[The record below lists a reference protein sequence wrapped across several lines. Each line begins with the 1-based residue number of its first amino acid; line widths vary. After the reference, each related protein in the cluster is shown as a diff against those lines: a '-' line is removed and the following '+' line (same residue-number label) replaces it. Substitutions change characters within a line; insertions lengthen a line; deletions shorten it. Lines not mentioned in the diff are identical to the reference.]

1 MAVSTIDYKHF
12 LSESSKDRKP
22 SAIRRLIPL
31 TKIPGMISFG
41 AGAPNGD
48 LFPFEGISI
57 SLKNGQSLQIDSQ
70 VLNESM
76 TYGPSDGL
84 PQLNG
89 WLKELQKIQHAPPK
103 DFVVSIGTGSQDL
116 VTKALQMLISPG
128 DNVLFESPGYVGVIA
143 FLRHQ
148 PCNLIDVELD
158 SHGVVPARLRE
169 QLDNWPSDKRKP
181 KMLYTV
187 PVGGNPTG
195 VSQTLERKK
204 EIYQI
209 AQEHNLLILEDDPY
223 YYLQYGDKIPSYLS
237 MDVDG
242 RVLRF
247 DSMSK
252 ILSSGLRVGWATG
265 PAELVNVMNLV
276 TMTANLQPSS
286 VAQAITYTLVDSW
299 GHEGFY
305 AHTLRVA
312 AFYSQRCQLFCSYAR
327 KHLAGLAEWAE
338 PDAGM
343 FVWFYLKGIEDSFDL
358 IMTKA
363 TEKKVLLVPGIE
375 FFCHPTEVGPVQF
388 VRASFSNVSEED
400 MDVGLERLGSL
411 LRDHIAES
419 KSSNSTTIDKK

>member
-1 MAVSTIDYKHF
+1 MTEAKVDYQNY
-12 LSESSKDRKP
+12 LSESSKTRKP

-57 SLKNGQSLQIDSQ
+57 TLKNGESLQIDPK
-70 VLNESM
+70 VLSESL
-76 TYGPSDGL
+76 TYGPSDGI

-89 WLKELQKIQHAPPK
+89 WLKELQTLQHAPSR
-103 DFVVSIGTGSQDL
+103 DFAVTIGTGSQDL

-128 DNVLFESPGYVGVIA
+128 DNILFESPGYVGVIA

-158 SHGVVPARLRE
+158 SHGVVPAKLCE
-169 QLDNWPSDKRKP
+169 QLRNWPADKRKP

-209 AQEHNLLILEDDPY
+209 AQEHDLLILEDDPY
-223 YYLQYGDKIPSYLS
+223 YYLQYGSKIPSYFS

-265 PAELVNVMNLV
+265 PAELINTMNLI
-276 TMTANLQPSS
+276 TQSSNLQPSS
-286 VAQAITYTLVDSW
+286 VAQAITFTLVESW
-299 GHEGFY
+299 GHQGFY
-305 AHTLRVA
+305 EHTRKVA
-312 AFYSQRCQLFCSYAR
+312 RFYQERCQLFCQYAR
-327 KHLAGLAEWAE
+327 KHLVGLADWVE

-343 FVWFYLKGIEDSFDL
+343 FIWFYLKGIEDSFDL
-358 IMTKA
+358 ILTKA
-363 TEKKVLLVPGIE
+363 VEKKVLLVPGIE
-375 FFCHPTEVGPVQF
+375 FYCDPLGSGPSQF
-388 VRASFSNVSEED
+388 VRASFSNVSETD
-400 MDVGLERLGSL
+400 MDLGLERLASL
-411 LRDHIAES
+411 LKEQIEQQ
-419 KSSNSTTIDKK
+419 K